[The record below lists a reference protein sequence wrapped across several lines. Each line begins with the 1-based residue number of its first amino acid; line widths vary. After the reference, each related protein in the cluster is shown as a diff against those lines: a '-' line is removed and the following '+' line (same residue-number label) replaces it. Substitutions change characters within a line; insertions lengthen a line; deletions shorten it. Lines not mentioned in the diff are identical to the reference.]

1 MSEAQPGDGTAARRG
16 RRYPALDRLTLMSSQ
31 TQVSTVA
38 RPRRATTRD
47 RAATALSLGF
57 VTLFLSVMVALPIA
71 ALVWASTDEGW
82 SGFWDAVSAPQAVAA
97 LKLTLG
103 MSLLVSLLNAVLGTI
118 TAWVLIRD
126 DFRGTSVMNAI
137 IDLPFALPTIVAG
150 LTLLALY
157 GPSSPVGIDVAYTK
171 TAIALALMFVTLPFV
186 VRTVQPVLQELDRE
200 MEQAAKSLGASEP
213 VTFRRVI
220 FPNILPGILSGV
232 ALAFAKAV
240 GEFGSLV
247 IITGNLPF
255 KTEVSSVYIFGR
267 IESGDGT
274 AAAATAVV
282 LLLISFG
289 VLLSIGV
296 IRWFAT
302 RHDRA

>member
-1 MSEAQPGDGTAARRG
+1 
-16 RRYPALDRLTLMSSQ
+16 
-31 TQVSTVA
+31 
-38 RPRRATTRD
+38 
-47 RAATALSLGF
+47 
-57 VTLFLSVMVALPIA
+57 MVALPIA
-71 ALVWASTDEGW
+71 ALVWASTQEGW
-82 SGFWDAVSAPQAVAA
+82 SGFWDAVTAPQAVAA

-103 MSLLVSLLNAVLGTI
+103 LSIVVALINAVLGTI

-126 DFRGTSVMNAI
+126 EFRGKALMNAI

-157 GPSSPVGIDVAYTK
+157 GPSSPIGIDVAYTRV
-171 TAIALALMFVTLPFV
+171 AIVLALMFVTLPFV
-186 VRTVQPVLQELDRE
+186 VRTVQPVLQELDPE
-200 MEQAAKSLGASEP
+200 MEQASTSLGASEP

-220 FPNILPGILSGV
+220 LPNILPGILSGV

-282 LLLISFG
+282 LLVISFG
-289 VLLSIGV
+289 VLLSIGGV
-296 IRWFAT
+296 RWLAT